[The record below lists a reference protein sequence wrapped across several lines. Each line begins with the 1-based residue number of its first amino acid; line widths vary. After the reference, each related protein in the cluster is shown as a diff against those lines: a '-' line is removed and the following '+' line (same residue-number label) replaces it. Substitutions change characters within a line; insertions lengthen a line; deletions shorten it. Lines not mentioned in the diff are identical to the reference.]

1 MNKRDKSLT
10 KFKAMY
16 IFKRL
21 PGIINYVIFR
31 LSELIT
37 NNSAERATVS
47 VEGGVTRKPI
57 SLRVEVGC
65 LPFNLGR
72 RTVVALIDG

>member
-1 MNKRDKSLT
+1 
-10 KFKAMY
+10 MY

-37 NNSAERATVS
+37 NNSVERATVS
-47 VEGGVTRKPI
+47 VGGEVTRKPI
-57 SLRVEVGC
+57 SFKGVVGC

-72 RTVVALIDG
+72 HTEPW